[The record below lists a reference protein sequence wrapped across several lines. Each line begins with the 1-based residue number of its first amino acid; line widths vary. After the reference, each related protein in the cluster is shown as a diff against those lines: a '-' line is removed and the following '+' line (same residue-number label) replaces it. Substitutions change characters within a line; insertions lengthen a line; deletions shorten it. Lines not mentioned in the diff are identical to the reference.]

1 MTNHPDL
8 DRTPPSYYFRLPPDF
23 GPYGI
28 MATLGGGLGYYLHT
42 VDNRQHELLDLLKKR
57 ILKNRERQAAKLEAR
72 AAAASETGE

>member
-1 MTNHPDL
+1 
-8 DRTPPSYYFRLPPDF
+8 
-23 GPYGI
+23 